1 MMTKRIKAP
10 IDRGATFQLR
20 EPRFT
25 IDMRTRLT
33 TFDKE
38 DVEIR
43 LLNISSN
50 GLFGL
55 SSQPLQIGS
64 TVMIDLQTLGTAA
77 AQVRWAL
84 GRRFGAAFLKE
95 LKLDETLVSE
105 LTEKQ

>member
-1 MMTKRIKAP
+1 
-10 IDRGATFQLR
+10 
-20 EPRFT
+20 
-25 IDMRTRLT
+25 MRTRLT
-33 TFDKE
+33 TFENE
-38 DVEIR
+38 DVEVR

-64 TVMIDLQTLGTAA
+64 TVVIDLQALGAAA

-95 LKLDETLVSE
+95 FTLDEGLLAE
-105 LTEKQ
+105 LGQKN